1 MHFTSSITR
10 REFQNVE
17 EKMNFL
23 GIYIERTQNNLKHI
37 ILTMVFGFT
46 GISLYLGIV
55 QIRIE
60 R

>member
-1 MHFTSSITR
+1 MS
-10 REFQNVE
+10 E